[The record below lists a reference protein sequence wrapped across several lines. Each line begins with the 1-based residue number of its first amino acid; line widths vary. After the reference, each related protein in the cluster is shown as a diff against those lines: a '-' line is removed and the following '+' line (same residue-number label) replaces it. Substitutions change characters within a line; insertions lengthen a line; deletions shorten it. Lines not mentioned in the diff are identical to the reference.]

1 MSSLFLS
8 SNLRLISR
16 LLIKRPTLCA
26 TFSTDKV
33 ATKINV
39 NVGTIGHIDHGKTT
53 LTSAITKV
61 LSKKG
66 GAKYVKFDDIDKG
79 KEEKARGI
87 TINIAHI
94 GYESKNRRY
103 AHTDCPGHSDFIK
116 NMICGTSQM
125 DAAILVIAA
134 TDGVMA
140 QTKEHLLLAKQIGL
154 KNIVVFINK
163 ADLVQKDDLE
173 LVELEA
179 RELLTEHGFDGDAVP
194 VVCGSALQA
203 LDGNETECI
212 EKLVTTLDSLPA
224 PDRLADAPFL
234 MPIASRVA
242 ITGRGTVVVGT
253 VAQGSLKKGE
263 NVQVIGFGSDIKTV
277 ATDIQI
283 FKKSVKEVAAG
294 EHCGILCRGL
304 KPAGV
309 ERGMWMGAPGSIQTT
324 NFLRAELYL
333 LSEAENGRRVGI
345 RSGFTDRIFCST
357 WDEPS
362 RILFEGDLLMP
373 GEHVSTHLLFLNK
386 VPIMK
391 NMPFTLREGSNK
403 RTIGRGIVTELLKP
417 IDVASFAKLNQT
429 EVVKKAVILEP

>member
-1 MSSLFLS
+1 MATLLIC
-8 SNLRLISR
+8 SNFR
-16 LLIKRPTLCA
+16 LLSKHLLRKSYVCA
-26 TFSTDKV
+26 SFSTGK
-33 ATKINV
+33 TTSKINF

-66 GAKYVKFDDIDKG
+66 GAKYIKFDEIDKG
-79 KEEKARGI
+79 KEEMERGI

-163 ADLVQKDDLE
+163 ADVVQKDDLE

-179 RELLTEHGFDGDAVP
+179 RELLSENGFNGDETP
-194 VVCGSALQA
+194 VVVGSALQA
-203 LDGNETECI
+203 LEDNNIECI
-212 EKLVTTLDSLPA
+212 EKLVEVLDGLPA
-224 PDRLADAPFL
+224 PQRKEDAPFL
-234 MPIASRVA
+234 MPIASRVV

-253 VAQGSLKKGE
+253 VAQGTLKKGE
-263 NVQVIGFGSDIKTV
+263 QVQIAGFGSDIKTV

-283 FKKSVKEVAAG
+283 FRKSVKEVVAG
-294 EHCGILCRGL
+294 EHCGILCRNL
-304 KPAGV
+304 KSTGV
-309 ERGMWMGAPGSIQTT
+309 ERGMWLGAPGSIITS

-333 LSEAENGRRVGI
+333 LSEEESGKKTGI

-357 WDEPS
+357 WDEPG
-362 RILFEGDLLMP
+362 RLLFKEELLMP
-373 GEHVSTHLLFLNK
+373 GEHVSTHLLFINN

-391 NMPFTLREGSNK
+391 NMPFTLRQGASQK
-403 RTIGRGIVTELLKP
+403 TIGRGIVTDILKP
-417 IDVASFAKLNQT
+417 IELQSFAKLKPEELVEKA
-429 EVVKKAVILEP
+429 EVMNV